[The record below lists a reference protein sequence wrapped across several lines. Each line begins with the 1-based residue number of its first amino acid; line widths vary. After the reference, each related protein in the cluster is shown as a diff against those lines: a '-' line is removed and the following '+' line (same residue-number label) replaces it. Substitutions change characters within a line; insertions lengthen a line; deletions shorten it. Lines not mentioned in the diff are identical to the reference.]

1 MISARVRLMRSKL
14 VRLGLLAVVLA
25 LIAVALVDQAG
36 TLGREIQRLTAPV
49 VLLAFAA
56 SLGGLLCSLMVWRGV
71 LADLGSRLS
80 MPRAFRLMFI
90 GPLAQYVPG
99 RILPGLPP
107 SALRAHR
114 GIPPRRAPPSALP
127 G

>member
-56 SLGGLLCSLMVWRGV
+56 SLGGLLCSLMVWREL

-80 MPRAFRLMFI
+80 MPDAFRLMFI
-90 GPLAQYVPG
+90 GPLAEYVS
-99 RILPGLPP
+99 RSILPGLAPAEVRGDRGVPP
-107 SALRAHR
+107 GRGAL
-114 GIPPRRAPPSALP
+114 ALV
-127 G
+127 